1 MGQSWIE
8 FWDRQTVMDD
18 QSWSKNVELFLKGAA
33 GFFPF
38 APDDRVLDIGAG
50 PGFLGLALRGRV
62 AAYTGV
68 DTSPRYVDEARRRLA
83 GLDGFEVLPLGQDYL
98 DFSFL
103 RPRRFT
109 RIVCASVV
117 QYYQS
122 VAEVERLVEEV
133 QALADPGATLLIADI
148 VTGGH
153 GLADLAGLLKSAWE
167 NHYLLPVLRFIVR
180 SLGGDYGQTR
190 KSLGLLELRRGD
202 FDAVVAHLGLHG
214 EWRDDVLT
222 LNKNRRHYLI
232 RY

>member
-33 GFFPF
+33 ESFPF
-38 APDDRVLDIGAG
+38 APDDRVLDIGSG

-68 DTSPRYVDEARRRLA
+68 DTSLRYVEEARRRLA
-83 GLDGFEVLPLGQDYL
+83 GTEGFEVLPLRADYL

-103 RPRRFT
+103 QPRRFT

-117 QYYQS
+117 QYYKS

-133 QALADPGATLLIADI
+133 QALAAPGARLLIVDI
-148 VTGGH
+148 VSGGH
-153 GLADLAGLLKSAWE
+153 GLADLAGLLKAAWD

-180 SLGGDYGQTR
+180 SLGGAYGHTR
-190 KSLGLLELRRGD
+190 KALGLLELRRED
-202 FDAVVAHLGLHG
+202 FDAVVARLGIQG